1 MVIGALKRRIAYAP
15 GKKQAKG
22 RRGRRRA
29 AAAVEARYAANKI
42 KKRQ

>member
-1 MVIGALKRRIAYAP
+1 MVIGALKRRIAA